1 MSESM
6 SDQMTEVMEDI
17 QYIRS
22 DVSKAM
28 PDLLSGTT
36 SEVISACVFEV
47 KSDLMFLDCRSNVR
61 INVRSDVRN
70 LFGHGS
76 RKVPVFF

>member
-6 SDQMTEVMEDI
+6 SDQMTEVMKDI

-28 PDLLSGTT
+28 SDLLSGTM
-36 SEVISACVFEV
+36 SEVISDCVLEV
-47 KSDLMFLDCRSNVR
+47 KSDL
-61 INVRSDVRN
+61 
-70 LFGHGS
+70 LF
-76 RKVPVFF
+76 F